1 MSLQRVTWLIGFCS
15 LFVAHLAAAVGLGE
29 LSVRS
34 TLNQAFSAEVQLTN
48 VRSLGEEEIL
58 VTLAPQEEFV
68 RNGLE
73 RHFFYND
80 FRFEVVLSGEGAPK
94 LLITSHEIIR
104 EPFLSFLVEVRWPTG
119 RFQREYTVLMEKPAV
134 ID

>member
-1 MSLQRVTWLIGFCS
+1 MFLRRVIFLIGFAT
-15 LFVAHLAAAVGLGE
+15 LFVTNIASAVGLGE
-29 LSVRS
+29 LSLHS
-34 TLNQAFSAEVQLTN
+34 TVNQPFSAEVELNN
-48 VRSLGEEEIL
+48 VGSLGEEEII
-58 VTLAPQEEFV
+58 VALAPQEEFV

-80 FRFEVVLSGEGAPK
+80 FTFEVILSGEGAPK
-94 LLITSHEIIR
+94 LLIRSHDIIR

-119 RFQREYTVLMEKPAV
+119 RFQREYTLLMEKPVA